1 MFRVGA
7 QLVGKAFAFASR
19 VALKP
24 NEKLLLLWM
33 SLTALDSDTPPK
45 YFAARESSALA
56 LGRMVPDAP
65 DPQDP
70 DATSIEAER
79 NAAFQRVKLATQ
91 GLVKAGAIR
100 NVRRGREGSRAEFV
114 LIFGTESVPLE
125 STESVPLSG
134 SESVPP
140 GGRNPYPQGTTE
152 EYKEPHP
159 GSTSPRRAPHFRSV
173 DNSEVGR
180 IAV

>member
-1 MFRVGA
+1 MGA

-19 VALKP
+19 VTLKP

-33 SLTALDSDTPPK
+33 SLTALDSDNPPR

-65 DPQDP
+65 PQGDPNAP
-70 DATSIEAER
+70 AIEAER
-79 NAAFQRVKLATQ
+79 AAAFQRVKIATQ
-91 GLVKAGAIR
+91 GLVQAGAIR
-100 NVRRGREGSRAEFV
+100 NARRGREGTRAEYV
-114 LIFGTESVPLE
+114 LTFGTESVPLE
-125 STESVPLSG
+125 STENVPLSG

-140 GGRNPYPQGTTE
+140 RGRNPYPRGTTE
-152 EYKEPHP
+152 EHKEQPSGESRHP
-159 GSTSPRRAPHFRSV
+159 APPHFWPV
-173 DNSEVGR
+173 DNSKGER